1 QRDPDQGQPDR
12 IAHGDAAVHR
22 AGALQWLRRRHL
34 SPLRRDRRHVY
45 RRPRRGERG
54 GADQDRLRLPHRP
67 DRQVQ
72 PAAAHQRGAGRR
84 RPLSRAGP
92 VRLMT
97 RPMLAGIGGAV
108 VLVLVAV
115 LAGEYSTVDWLKVR
129 SQLAQERDSVESLR
143 AQVDSL
149 ARVARAL
156 ENDPATQERVAREQF
171 GLIRNGEILY
181 RIVPDR

>member
-1 QRDPDQGQPDR
+1 
-12 IAHGDAAVHR
+12 
-22 AGALQWLRRRHL
+22 
-34 SPLRRDRRHVY
+34 
-45 RRPRRGERG
+45 
-54 GADQDRLRLPHRP
+54 
-67 DRQVQ
+67 
-72 PAAAHQRGAGRR
+72 
-84 RPLSRAGP
+84 
-92 VRLMT
+92 MT
-97 RPMLAGIGGAV
+97 RPMMAGIGGAV

-129 SQLAQERDSVESLR
+129 SQLAQERDSIESLR

-156 ENDPATQERVAREQF
+156 ENDPAAQERAAREQF

>member
-1 QRDPDQGQPDR
+1 
-12 IAHGDAAVHR
+12 
-22 AGALQWLRRRHL
+22 
-34 SPLRRDRRHVY
+34 
-45 RRPRRGERG
+45 
-54 GADQDRLRLPHRP
+54 
-67 DRQVQ
+67 
-72 PAAAHQRGAGRR
+72 
-84 RPLSRAGP
+84 
-92 VRLMT
+92 MT
-97 RPMLAGIGGAV
+97 RPMMAGIGGAV

-115 LAGEYSTVDWLKVR
+115 LAGEYSTIDWLKVR

-156 ENDPATQERVAREQF
+156 ETDPATQERAAREQF